1 MQPEGNRMTETVAS
15 RDIVIFCIGDEKFAL
30 TTDEV
35 KSIEE
40 LQEIIPVPRAPDYI
54 AGLVNLR
61 GAILPVM
68 DLRKRL
74 GIAETHAG
82 RDTVILIVEHGD
94 ESVGLIVDRVESV
107 DQVAFDVKPVP
118 AEVAGGAVGRFYQSV
133 LERDKE
139 KITIINKDN
148 LFSLEERT

>member
-1 MQPEGNRMTETVAS
+1 MTETVAS

-40 LQEIIPVPRAPDYI
+40 LQEIIPVPKAPDFI

-68 DLRKRL
+68 DLRRRL
-74 GIAETHAG
+74 GIAEAHTG

-107 DQVAFDVKPVP
+107 DQVSFAVKPVP
-118 AEVAGGAVGRFYQSV
+118 PQIADSVVGRFYQSV
-133 LERDKE
+133 LETATD

>member
-1 MQPEGNRMTETVAS
+1 MTETVAS
-15 RDIVIFCIGDEKFAL
+15 KDIVIFCIGDEKFAL

-40 LQEIIPVPRAPDYI
+40 LQEIIPVPKAPDCI

-74 GIAETHAG
+74 GITEAHAG

-94 ESVGLIVDRVESV
+94 ESIGLIVDRVESV
-107 DQVAFDVKPVP
+107 DQVSFDVKPVP
-118 AEVAGGAVGRFYQSV
+118 PEVAGGAVGRFYQSV
-133 LERDKE
+133 LETAKD

>member
-1 MQPEGNRMTETVAS
+1 MTETVAS

-40 LQEIIPVPRAPDYI
+40 LQEIIPVPRAPEYI
-54 AGLVNLR
+54 AGLINLR
-61 GAILPVM
+61 GAIIPVM
-68 DLRKRL
+68 DLRRRL
-74 GIAETHAG
+74 GAPAAAAG

-94 ESVGLIVDRVESV
+94 ESVGLIVDRVEGV
-107 DQVAFDVKPVP
+107 DQVSFAVTPVP
-118 AEVAGGAVGRFYQSV
+118 AEAAGGPAGRFYRSV
-133 LERDKE
+133 LETGGQ

-148 LFSLEERT
+148 LLTLEERT